1 MDQVKTKQYIVL
13 FIVLVALIIYTYSV
27 RFGQVES
34 SPLPALESIPISID
48 NYRGR
53 DEYQEPASLQ
63 VLDADTTILRTYRR
77 NDDGRTIRLFVAYFG
92 TLQEQS
98 QIHSPEHCLPGA
110 GWNIVKKSSTKAQ
123 IGNRAALLK
132 YLVISHSS
140 ERRIVLYWFSTP
152 REIVT
157 DEFRLK
163 WYQVKTALLRKP
175 QAATFVRFSTTI
187 PLDENEEVTLR
198 ELVPFI
204 EAISPEIENVLY

>member
-13 FIVLVALIIYTYSV
+13 FIVLVALIIYTYSA

-34 SPLPALESIPISID
+34 SPIPALESIPISID
-48 NYRGR
+48 NYTGR
-53 DEYQEPASLQ
+53 DEYQEPASLR
-63 VLDADTTILRTYRR
+63 VLDADTTIFRSYRR
-77 NDDGRTIRLFVAYFG
+77 SDDMRTIWLFMGHFRA
-92 TLQEQS
+92 LQEKS
-98 QIHSPEHCLPGA
+98 QIHSPKHCLPGA
-110 GWNIVKKSSTKAQ
+110 GWNIVKESSTKTQ
-123 IGNRAALLK
+123 IGNRASLLK
-132 YLVISHSS
+132 YLIISDGS

-163 WYQVKTALLRKP
+163 WYQVKTALLGKP

-187 PLDENEEVTLR
+187 PLDEDEGVTLR
-198 ELVPFI
+198 ELVTFI